1 MGRACAEIQPDEV
14 DLDQLTGSIVSMQKV
29 ILQPFES
36 RVISGTTKGPIRTAG
51 ISKRVNVLT
60 EPTNTQINEGSHFS
74 AVPSYTYVS
83 PGSSRAKIML
93 KNLAARPVTVGRGQT
108 IATIKPGNKVPK
120 MLAPKIDD
128 TENESGLG
136 VDARVSKPEEGPW
149 EGSRVYL
156 KQGVAQPTKRKLLTT
171 EQLKELHEKLQL
183 EEHTI
188 GWGPELKTELHELVK
203 EYSFL
208 FTMDSMDLGKTDLI
222 QHHIELTDYTPIKDR
237 YRPIPPHQYDEVR
250 KHLKEM
256 LEIGAIRKSNSPWA
270 SPVVLVR
277 KKDGSLRFC
286 IDLCQLNARTI
297 KDAYSLPRIEDA
309 LDSLDGACIF
319 MSLDLK
325 SGYWQV
331 ELDEES
337 IPLTAFTVG
346 PLGFY
351 ECVRMPFGLTNA
363 PATFQHLMETC
374 LGELHLNWC
383 IIYLDDIIIF
393 SKMPQEHL

>member
-1 MGRACAEIQPDEV
+1 M
-14 DLDQLTGSIVSMQKV
+14 
-29 ILQPFES
+29 
-36 RVISGTTKGPIRTAG
+36 
-51 ISKRVNVLT
+51 
-60 EPTNTQINEGSHFS
+60 
-74 AVPSYTYVS
+74 
-83 PGSSRAKIML
+83 
-93 KNLAARPVTVGRGQT
+93 
-108 IATIKPGNKVPK
+108 
-120 MLAPKIDD
+120 
-128 TENESGLG
+128 
-136 VDARVSKPEEGPW
+136 SKPKEGPW
-149 EGSRVYL
+149 EGSRIYL
-156 KQGVAQPTKRKLLTT
+156 KQSVGQPLVRKSLTI

-188 GWGPELKTELHELVK
+188 GWRPELKTELYELLE

-208 FTMDSMDLGKTDLI
+208 FAMDSMDLGKTDLI
-222 QHHIELTDYTPIKDR
+222 QHHTELTDYTPIKDR
-237 YRPIPPHQYDEVR
+237 YCRIPPHQYDEVR
-250 KHLKEM
+250 KHLREM

-286 IDLCQLNARTI
+286 INLHQLNAQTV

-309 LDSLDGACIF
+309 LDSLDDACIF

-337 IPLTAFTVG
+337 IPLMAFTVG

-351 ECVRMPFGLTNA
+351 ECVHMLFGLTKV
-363 PATFQHLMETC
+363 PAMFQHLMETC

-383 IIYLDDIIIF
+383 IIYLDDIIIL
-393 SKMPQEHL
+393 S